1 MFGVL
6 SCAAVGGP
14 QRRQSDGGG
23 YGRRGGGRYPVRG
36 GGQVNYPGDFG
47 GGAKRRFGS
56 RRLDAR
62 HAAAQEGASV
72 ARPPTSRAR
81 PREWSRAGADS
92 TQVRR
97 CMRTVCS
104 GPIRPVAARVRC
116 SCCFDGLVDGRLRC
130 VHFAS
135 ARYGVA
141 GDLVE
146 VVEGGHGAPA
156 EGEECGVGLP
166 NALEKGLELL
176 PVPYLQGGRYCMP
189 PPPQASC
196 CCFQFAAG

>member
-1 MFGVL
+1 MSGTPPRMKGRASPARPQVQRGRANE
-6 SCAAVGGP
+6 AA
-14 QRRQSDGGG
+14 RART
-23 YGRRGGGRYPVRG
+23 
-36 GGQVNYPGDFG
+36 
-47 GGAKRRFGS
+47 ARRFG
-56 RRLDAR
+56 DTCG
-62 HAAAQEGASV
+62 QYV
-72 ARPPTSRAR
+72 
-81 PREWSRAGADS
+81 
-92 TQVRR
+92 QVRQDR
-97 CMRTVCS
+97 
-104 GPIRPVAARVRC
+104 VAC
-116 SCCFDGLVDGRLRC
+116 CCCFDGLVDGRLRC